1 MKTKRVETKHGAVLL
16 LLAAL
21 FGGGC
26 GPDLLYLP
34 RLAMGQLGAIVTS
47 VPIEEALNNGD
58 LAPEEA
64 AKLELV
70 VDARA
75 YGVESIGLS
84 PGQSFTTFVYTDDSS
99 QAYNVSACQKDRFE
113 AVTWTFPIFGGFPY
127 LIFFDRAEADRYFE
141 RLAAADYDVFMYEV
155 DAYSTMNAIP
165 NPVRSAMLRRSEF
178 SLVETVLHEMLHD
191 TVWKVNATTFNES
204 LATFVGRT
212 GAVAYF
218 RDRFPDEPEL
228 VETAMAR
235 NEDTDRYNDFLFE
248 LHWELDAFYRSD
260 RTRAEKIA
268 GREEIVQGA
277 RDRFAQEVQPLMH
290 FPENYDWVERLP
302 ANNAWL
308 LGNYRYN
315 LDLDVFGEVYE
326 AVGGDWPAA
335 LDVFRQA
342 SRADDPFAFL
352 RAWVASAGIRESE

>member
-1 MKTKRVETKHGAVLL
+1 MKTKSVMATRGATLL
-16 LLAAL
+16 FLTAL
-21 FGGGC
+21 GGGGC

-34 RLAMGQLGAIVTS
+34 RLAIGQLGTIVTS

-75 YGVESIGLS
+75 YGIETIGLS
-84 PGQSFTTFVYTDDSS
+84 FGQSFTTFVDTSS

-113 AVTWTFPIFGGFPY
+113 PVTWTFPIFGIFPY

-165 NPVRSAMLRRSEF
+165 NPVRSTMLRRSEF

-235 NEDTDRYNDFLFE
+235 NEDNDRYNAFLFE
-248 LHWELDAFYRSD
+248 LYWELDAFYGSD

-277 RDRFAQEVQPLMH
+277 RDRFAQDIQPLMN
-290 FPENYDWVERLP
+290 FPENYDWVEHLP

-308 LGNYRYN
+308 LGHYRYN
-315 LDLDVFGEVYE
+315 LDLEVFGEVYE
-326 AVGGDWPAA
+326 AVGGDWAAA
-335 LDVFRQA
+335 LEVFRQA

-352 RAWVASAGIRESE
+352 RAWVASAGNPE